1 MLNFKMTNLMLLTLI
16 LSPVLAFAAGGEH
29 HEGAVPVK
37 TIIYQVINVGAIV
50 AGLIYF
56 LKDGVREA
64 FKERQATYL
73 VAAQKAEAARK
84 AAEAERSEMAQ
95 RLSHLENTASESI
108 TRARAE
114 AVDMKKQII
123 TEAENLSRRLKEDA
137 AQTAQA
143 EVMRAKKEIRE
154 SLIKQATE
162 AAKEQI
168 EHQVSAADHERLQSN
183 FIQNIQVVQ
192 K

>member
-1 MLNFKMTNLMLLTLI
+1 MKNLILFTLI
-16 LSPVLAFAAGGEH
+16 LSPMLAIAAGGEH
-29 HEGAVPVK
+29 HEGGVPVK
-37 TIIYQVINVGAIV
+37 TIIYQVINVGLIV
-50 AGLIYF
+50 VGLIYF
-56 LKDGVREA
+56 LKEGVRKA

-73 VAAQKAEAARK
+73 AAAQKAEAARK
-84 AAEAERSEMAQ
+84 AAENERAEMSQ

-108 TRARAE
+108 ARARAE
-114 AVDMKKQII
+114 AVDLKKQII
-123 TEAENLSRRLKEDA
+123 TEAENLSKRLKDDA
-137 AQTAQA
+137 AQTAHA

-162 AAKEQI
+162 TAKEQI
-168 EHQVSAADHERLQSN
+168 EQQVSAADHERLQSN